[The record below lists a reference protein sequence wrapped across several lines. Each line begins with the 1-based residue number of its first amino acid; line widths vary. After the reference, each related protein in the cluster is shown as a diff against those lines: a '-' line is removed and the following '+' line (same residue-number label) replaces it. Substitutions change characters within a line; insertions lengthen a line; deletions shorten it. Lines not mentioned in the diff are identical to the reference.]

1 MTDLYQLPEQTVLG
15 GKTYTL
21 NTDFRQILKIF
32 RCFQDESLPELL
44 RWQVALRL
52 FYRQPVERN
61 HMQSAMAYLA
71 EFIRCG
77 MQETPAPSLFSW
89 ETDADAIIAGV
100 NQAAHQEIRAVP
112 HVHWWTFLSW
122 FHAMPPGQLST
133 VVTIRDKLRR
143 GKKLEPWEKD
153 FYRENKA
160 RVDMKKPETDTDRQE
175 KERLNRLLGR

>member
-1 MTDLYQLPEQTVLG
+1 MELYRLPEQVSLG
-15 GKTYTL
+15 GKTYDL

-32 RCFQDESLPELL
+32 RCFADESLPEVL

-52 FYRQPVERN
+52 FYRQPVA
-61 HMQSAMAYLA
+61 QAQQQAAMEYLA
-71 EFIRCG
+71 DFIRCG
-77 MQETPAPSLFSW
+77 AQETPGKPLFSW
-89 ETDADAIIAGV
+89 EADAGAIIAGV
-100 NQAAHQEIRAVP
+100 NQAAHQEIRALP
-112 HVHWWTFLSW
+112 YVHWWTFLSW

-160 RVDMKKPETDTDRQE
+160 QVDMKPPETAAERQE
-175 KERLNRLLGR
+175 KQRLNRLLGN